1 MWVFEGRGDDV
12 FFQER
17 YFGYDLGPSSHPR
30 WVSGVEPNPGSCHDL
45 GPSSHPRWVSG
56 AEPNPGSCPDL
67 GPSSHPRWVSGVEP
81 NLGSFPDL
89 GPSSYPR
96 WVSGVEPNPGSNAG
110 QIQLSHINRHTYLA
124 KEKRHLSQVPFHFI

>member
-1 MWVFEGRGDDV
+1 MWVFEGRGGDV

-30 WVSGVEPNPGSCHDL
+30 RVSGVEPNP
-45 GPSSHPRWVSG
+45 
-56 AEPNPGSCPDL
+56 
-67 GPSSHPRWVSGVEP
+67 
-81 NLGSFPDL
+81 GSFPDL